1 MMNMLKTALKMEEKG
16 YKMYKQ
22 FSVKGDN
29 SATRKVF
36 NTLAKDETGH
46 IKAIKK
52 FYQQSLKPGLK
63 LKLSGLLKERE
74 SAKERKKIF
83 DVPAKKWQRDLSLS
97 KSDEAAYKFAL
108 NFETKGYEFYKKSLG
123 QTKEENARK
132 LLLFLTEQENGH
144 YRFLQET
151 YDYLTKPA
159 NWFIKEEKPIYEGG

>member
-1 MMNMLKTALKMEEKG
+1 MLKTALKMEEKG

-22 FSVKGDN
+22 FSLKSDN
-29 SATRKVF
+29 QATRKIF
-36 NTLAKDETGH
+36 NTLTKDEAGH

-52 FYQQSLKPGLK
+52 FYEQTLKPSLK
-63 LKLSGLLKERE
+63 LKLSSLLKERE
-74 SAKERKKIF
+74 SKEEREKIF
-83 DVPAKKWQRDLSLS
+83 DVPVKKWQRGLSLS
-97 KSDEAAYKFAL
+97 KNDDATYKFAL
-108 NFETKGYEFYKKSLG
+108 NFETKGYEFYKKSLS